1 MQEDEYKTPSYD
13 LVLKKLESDPASGLS
28 EKEVEKRQAIFGP
41 NEVSEKKVNPA
52 IRFASKFWGLTAWML
67 ELTMVFSLI
76 LGNYFDFYIIGAL
89 IIVNAI
95 VGFAQEEKAS
105 SAVESL
111 KKRLQVNAR
120 VLREGKWG
128 NIAARQVV
136 PGDIVRVRA
145 GDFVPADLKI
155 IEKAE
160 VSADQSALT
169 GESMPVEKNQGD
181 LLYSGSMIK
190 RERVLG

>member
-1 MQEDEYKTPSYD
+1 MKQIPRNENKTQGQMQEDEYKTLSYD

-28 EKEVEKRQAIFGP
+28 EKEVEKRQAKSGP
-41 NEVSEKKVNPA
+41 NEVTEKKVNPVV
-52 IRFASKFWGLTAWML
+52 RFANKFWGLTAWML

-89 IIVNAI
+89 LIVNAI

-105 SAVESL
+105 GAVESL

-128 NIAARQVV
+128 NIAGKAGGAR
-136 PGDIVRVRA
+136 
-145 GDFVPADLKI
+145 
-155 IEKAE
+155 
-160 VSADQSALT
+160 
-169 GESMPVEKNQGD
+169 
-181 LLYSGSMIK
+181 
-190 RERVLG
+190 